1 MRGNVHRS
9 RLQNVTKTVLME
21 HLTHAFPTHCWHT
34 GSALN
39 SSSISLLCCNHFLQI
54 HSAAVTVIEIFF
66 GIETFFRSCLSV
78 LEKSLLMWPFF
89 ISDTKSD
96 YLLCFQSPYRSDSSD
111 QPSVQSLSETFQ
123 CQIMVF
129 MFFFSIFGQVK
140 PAIWCYG
147 RPALS
152 LCSLSPWFGI

>member
-1 MRGNVHRS
+1 MHFLLTAGAQDQLLIHHRFLCS
-9 RLQNVTKTVLME
+9 AVT
-21 HLTHAFPTHCWHT
+21 
-34 GSALN
+34 
-39 SSSISLLCCNHFLQI
+39 IFLQI

-140 PAIWCYG
+140 PAI
-147 RPALS
+147 
-152 LCSLSPWFGI
+152 